1 MSGQRYSVTIDV
13 GANISSARQA
23 LSELQRL
30 FGKNFSQSGN
40 KQMFNLFGGLE
51 KALDELETKSSK
63 AITSLAQQK
72 ELDNARKKVM
82 DFFDAIQTESK
93 KISSLGD
100 TDFAKRLEGLGTQL
114 SSAAKAWS
122 TYQSSVKAAMKEQD
136 SLTSKKDNLT
146 TTLENQKKALADLQK
161 ELDKY
166 VGRNNEISKAR
177 GAETKAKNESAVA
190 QKDLTAAKSAETRA
204 RKQYENY
211 ITTEKLIKDAQGK
224 IDEKAS
230 KKNLGF
236 IDSSAITI
244 AKQYYNEIV
253 KIQKAL
259 ANTKTNPADIP
270 GLKKSLADK
279 TTQYEDFLKA
289 NNLQK
294 NALGGV
300 DEAAASLFNKS
311 ISQKIEE
318 AQNLYK
324 QLEIKANEVKAKQKE
339 FDSKEK
345 IATGKTAEVTALEGK
360 KSEIESK
367 IADLQNAVSKTES
380 DLKQAQAAF
389 DDFFKAGKDT
399 AAFDKLKE
407 DLRNLF
413 GDDFVKDM
421 QNTEQGLE
429 NIKQKIE
436 SIGGDKIAQA
446 KQDLESFNNSL
457 SNGQLANDLDKINNK
472 FAQTGEQVLR
482 AEQQI
487 KEIEHIKSRI
497 QYFFGLANAINLVKR
512 AIRSSFNTV
521 KELDKA
527 MTETAVVTD
536 YTIKDMWKQLPEY
549 TKRAN
554 QLGVTTKEAY
564 ESATLY
570 YQQGLNTEQAAALST
585 ETLKMAR
592 IAGLDAADATDRMT
606 NALRGFNMELNATQA
621 QRVDDVYSQLA
632 AMSASNVDEIST
644 AMTKVASLANNA
656 NMEFETTAAFLAQII
671 ETTRE
676 SAETAG
682 TALKTV
688 VARFS
693 EVKKLVDTDQLKGQD
708 EEGQVIDVN
717 KVSQALRTAGIDLN
731 KYFLG
736 EVGLDD
742 IFMELASKW
751 DSLTNIQQRY
761 IATQAAGSR
770 QQSRFIALMADYKRT
785 QELVGAAYDSNGASE
800 KQFEKTQDSMQS
812 KLARLKNAW
821 DEFAMGLA
829 NNAVLKGVVDAL
841 TTLLQIINKVTS
853 AFGNGVGSV
862 LKWTAAISALSGV
875 RKLFVGGG
883 FVDKALGTVLNGTIF
898 GKGLF
903 EKGILSGFLFGGKH
917 VEGSK
922 AQEILQEQAA
932 NGGGGTT
939 VRTGGL
945 FGSLF
950 NGSLKKRI
958 NNFKDKYAN
967 VKETPESWNIL
978 GQDEGGMD
986 ILERTPGKTEKLKT
1000 SLFGALGNKFKTTKI
1015 GGTISKIPTHF
1026 GGTALSG
1033 AATLGV
1039 TLGAVAAAAAAAY
1052 GAYKLWEHFSP
1063 EGQLKQA
1070 TEFSKA
1076 MDQAAESAKKA
1087 KESTKEVYD
1096 TYTEKDKAVNEATT
1110 LAGRNKAIEDRNTY
1124 VNELLQQNDSYA
1136 KYLKTTFKDGQLQ
1149 LTLDENALKNVA
1161 DEAEKAATQAAFG
1174 ADLAKAMQANK
1185 QANVYRA
1192 DIRRA
1197 GANTETGTITTIVQG
1212 DEDETRQMTE
1222 KELAKYTNLEVKAT
1236 ERDAVAKG
1244 FAKSAFSKMV
1254 DGETLGN
1261 ELGELVTGALTETF
1275 DANKYYDTVNSSEG
1289 GRGWSWLR
1297 RRSVWQQK
1305 YQETYGVEADSSMK
1319 TADIARAVAQKTAQD
1334 QQQKRVDTLS
1344 ELVKSNKEAYEP
1356 LLKAING
1363 TFEGKIK
1370 LDTDASALIND
1381 LTKGINLEAFA
1392 DAIGKTPEEL
1402 KTILESNIKTQKE
1415 IYTNNIKNLAL
1426 KGQKAGASRGF
1437 FSQLLSMNPD
1447 QVADILG
1454 FADAAE
1460 KSLGDG
1466 FTSFLDNLDVSQL
1479 DSYKEF
1485 FSGFDL
1491 DQPLQA
1497 VKRLNSA
1504 IKDDTNPT
1512 IQALATQ
1519 VKEANKPLFDTG
1531 YLTQFFMTSE
1541 AYEDI
1546 SDSLEKFIEDNEE
1559 ISADNI
1565 NELAESCSDLKTL
1578 LDETDANA
1586 QGLARVFTAVASGKA
1601 SIDGITSAVLET
1613 LGATQSAN
1621 TAIDK
1626 LFKTIDEFDAGRDFG
1641 KAVDFAMSKIEEL
1654 EKSLEDLDFGN
1665 ETFKKNYEYFF
1676 TDKDYKDFIAKNTA
1690 GRKTMLEG
1698 QINQIKGL
1706 LDNDALGAMRELA
1719 SKSGSGVTGDINGF
1733 DFTWDVQNWTWDDAV
1748 GKIQEYL
1755 DVNEQV
1761 ASTILTAAAK
1771 HIPGLTEQLDLNG
1784 FEKDINT
1791 FNEKISQQAVVTE
1804 QELQVL
1810 AQAYGKSV
1818 EEIWDA
1824 LESSAKKNGIELPA
1838 HVKWQDDKG
1847 NNLTGDQLITAFN
1860 EQISN
1865 KKIASIKLSSLIDV
1879 KEGDTTYDPDKM
1891 LQTLMNDYK
1900 MSAAQAKTIAN
1911 DLIKDTGSYFEKII
1925 QIPEQV
1931 EKNGQ
1936 KVWDLVDKKVTGK
1949 TVEDVE
1955 AQVKLEEDQ
1964 AQWAAYGEAMK
1975 TAITEALGNI
1985 EPGGNA
1991 DKVISDITN
2000 QLSEHT
2006 FTVNV
2011 EGNYIG
2017 TNGAPGGNSIDNTSR
2032 GNAVEDHADGGIV
2045 PSHAKGTKRIKPGV
2059 ALTGEEGPEL
2069 VWNKQGGY
2077 AYLVGKNGPEFAD
2090 LVPGDQVFPADETKK
2105 IINRGVTP
2113 SLAKGGKVVPAY
2125 DGGKPGS
2132 WKDPNGGN
2140 GNGSDSGDKDD
2151 EFKMDLDKYYNMV
2164 EDINELLRLRNLLE
2178 KDYNQL
2184 LKTEGKTGKEI
2195 YDNLNRQ
2202 LKLLEERS
2210 KIVADLAEKRKQQ
2223 IIDEVAANQEYQK
2236 YAWWNNEDL
2245 TIEIDWDLVTSITD
2259 KDEGGKVKDYLS
2271 KLEDFQSKYDDMI
2284 EQLEEIED
2292 TIQDIRERGKDQYN
2306 TLEERVRDALIKQ
2319 IQDKIDE
2326 LQDVDKA
2333 INDTNQKL
2341 FDSMQETLSMQR
2353 QQRDNAK
2360 TEEGLTDKEKRLA
2373 YLQQDSSNANALE
2386 IAKLQEEL
2394 ADERQNYTDTL
2405 IDQKISELQQQNDQA
2420 QEQRQEQIDLMQ
2432 RSLDWQ
2438 EKSGAFWETVYQ
2450 YISEG
2455 TDAIG
2460 ALVKQSELERL
2471 LMSAE
2476 PWDKLSEEQKLN
2488 WVNDLMD
2495 QVAQGIAYLEMQ
2507 RQLEDIGTKE
2517 GTSISFTNANGQTLT
2532 GKVDKNGNVV
2542 VTNSDGSTITYKD
2555 VFQDYHGA
2563 YRTFETEGEAKAAPK
2578 PVTST
2583 AKPTTSASSGNGNS
2597 GSRSTGSENIENNKK
2612 FKEFKYVNYGN
2623 ADSHKVYRVYT
2634 DNSEDLVGTEGH
2646 SFEFRG
2652 VSADNRIFV
2661 CSKCSYKKTVKNDS
2675 AYIGSTGKT
2684 SGNST
2689 EQILSFPF
2697 SGGGGGGRVMLRYAS
2712 GGLNTQSGPAWLDG
2726 TRSNPELVL
2735 NARDTQNF
2743 IELKDVL
2750 ADMRKNGGLSLTGGD
2765 NYYNISVN
2773 VDQMSS
2779 DYDVDRAIDRIKAR
2793 IAQDGAYRNVNTLSR
2808 LR

>member
-93 KISSLGD
+93 KISSLGG

-671 ETTRE
+671 ESTRE

-693 EVKKLVDTDQLKGQD
+693 EVKKLYDKEELKGQD
-708 EEGQVIDVN
+708 EEGQIIDVN
-717 KVSQALRTAGIDLN
+717 KISAALRTAGIDLN

-742 IFMELASKW
+742 IFIELASKW

-785 QELVGAAYDSNGASE
+785 QELVGAAYNSTGASE

-829 NNAVLKGVVDAL
+829 NNTILKGAVDVL
-841 TTLLQIINKVTS
+841 TTLLQVINKVTS

-875 RKLFVGGG
+875 RKLFMGGG

-917 VEGSK
+917 VAGSK

-932 NGGGGTT
+932 NGGSGTT
-939 VRTGGL
+939 IRTGGL
-945 FGSLF
+945 FNNLF
-950 NGSLKKRI
+950 NGNLKKKI
-958 NNFKDKYAN
+958 ADFKKENAN
-967 VKETPESWNIL
+967 LMPQIIEQGIDDTTGRPITDTAFIPSPEN
-978 GQDEGGMD
+978 
-986 ILERTPGKTEKLKT
+986 T
-1000 SLFGALGNKFKTTKI
+1000 SLFAAFGNKFQKSKI
-1015 GGTISKIPTHF
+1015 GGAISKIPTHF

-1052 GAYKLWEHFSP
+1052 GAYKLWERFSP

-1076 MDQAAESAKKA
+1076 MDQAAESANQAKK
-1087 KESTKEVYD
+1087 STKEVYD
-1096 TYTEKDKAVNEATT
+1096 TYTEKDKAVEEATSIT
-1110 LAGRNKAIEDRNTY
+1110 GRNKAIEDRNTY
-1124 VNELLQQNDSYA
+1124 INDLLKQNESYA
-1136 KYLKTTFKDGQLQ
+1136 KYLKTEFKDGQLQ
-1149 LTLDENALKNVA
+1149 LTLDNDALKNVA
-1161 DEAEKAATQAAFG
+1161 NEAEKAATKTAIG
-1174 ADLAKAMQANK
+1174 ANLAKAMQAGK
-1185 QANVYRA
+1185 QANVYRVE
-1192 DIRRA
+1192 RQRA
-1197 GANTETGTITTIVQG
+1197 GVQLEERTIRDY
-1212 DEDETRQMTE
+1212 DEEGKAYQRQMTDR
-1222 KELAKYTNLEVKAT
+1222 ELAKYTDLEVKAS
-1236 ERDAVAKG
+1236 ERDKVAKG
-1244 FAKSAFSKMV
+1244 FAKSAYSQMI
-1254 DGETLGN
+1254 DGEALGD
-1261 ELGELVTGALTETF
+1261 EFGELVAGVLAEGF
-1275 DANKYYDTVNSSEG
+1275 DENKYYESIKDQQG
-1289 GRGWSWLR
+1289 GTWWNWT
-1297 RRSVWQQK
+1297 RSRSHWQEEYLK
-1305 YQETYGVEADSSMK
+1305 AYGTEADSSMK
-1319 TADIARAVAQKTAQD
+1319 TADIARAVAQRGAQD
-1334 QQQKRVDTLS
+1334 QQQVQADNLS
-1344 ELVKSNKEAYEP
+1344 KLVEANKTAYEP

-1363 TFEGKIK
+1363 VFEGKIT
-1370 LDTDASALIND
+1370 LETDTTAFVEDLKKGVNFEAVASAMGKTIPELERI
-1381 LTKGINLEAFA
+1381 LEA
-1392 DAIGKTPEEL
+1392 
-1402 KTILESNIKTQKE
+1402 NIKAQKE
-1415 IYTNNIKNLAL
+1415 IQVNNLSNLAI
-1426 KGQKAGASRGF
+1426 KGKRAGASQEF
-1437 FSQLLSMNPD
+1437 FGKIAGMQPD
-1447 QVADILG
+1447 QVAKLFD
-1454 FADAAE
+1454 FADIAE

-1466 FTSFLDNLDVSQL
+1466 FADFLNNLDTTQL
-1479 DSYKEF
+1479 DAYKDF

-1541 AYEDI
+1541 AYEGI
-1546 SDSLEKFIEDNEE
+1546 SESLEKFIEDNKE

-1578 LDETDANA
+1578 LNETDVNA
-1586 QGLARVFTAVASGKA
+1586 QGLARAFTAIGKGEG
-1601 SIDGITSAVLET
+1601 SIEGITSAVLEA
-1613 LGATQSAN
+1613 LGAVKTAT
-1621 TAIDK
+1621 TAIDSLSK
-1626 LFKTIDEFDAGRDFG
+1626 SIDDFDAGRDFG
-1641 KAVDFAMSKIEEL
+1641 KAVDFANEKIDTL
-1654 EKSLEDLDFGN
+1654 RNSLESLDFGN

-1676 TDKDYKDFIAKNTA
+1676 KDYEKFVKLDTE
-1690 GRKTMLEG
+1690 GRKSLLTQNLDRME
-1698 QINQIKGL
+1698 QL
-1706 LDNDALGAMRELA
+1706 LDNDAVGAMRELVN
-1719 SKSGSGVTGDINGF
+1719 KGIGVSQLDTEGFQFDWKVEGD
-1733 DFTWDVQNWTWDDAV
+1733 WDTTVEQVA
-1748 GKIQEYL
+1748 KAL
-1755 DVNEQV
+1755 DVNTQIAETVV
-1761 ASTILTAAAK
+1761 AAAAK
-1771 HIPGLTEQLDLNG
+1771 HIPNLLESMDAKGYEQTLNSFAEAARENTIITTQELEILAAATGKRIEQLREDFDKADL
-1784 FEKDINT
+1784 K
-1791 FNEKISQQAVVTE
+1791 
-1804 QELQVL
+1804 LP
-1810 AQAYGKSV
+1810 
-1818 EEIWDA
+1818 
-1824 LESSAKKNGIELPA
+1824 IE
-1838 HVKWQDDKG
+1838 VNWQDKDG
-1847 NNLTGDQLITAFN
+1847 NNLTGDDLLKQAQKVYDTVKFQSEAIR
-1860 EQISN
+1860 
-1865 KKIASIKLSSLIDV
+1865 ASAHDVFDNTFDPTKLTNAIQNSLKV
-1879 KEGDTTYDPDKM
+1879 SP
-1891 LQTLMNDYK
+1891 
-1900 MSAAQAKTIAN
+1900 AQAKEIADDYVKTIG
-1911 DLIKDTGSYFEKII
+1911 GSF
-1925 QIPEQV
+1925 EQV
-1931 EKNGQ
+1931 VQVPVKITNEDGSETWELKPEIAQGATID
-1936 KVWDLVDKKVTGK
+1936 DL
-1949 TVEDVE
+1949 E
-1955 AQVKLEEDQ
+1955 AQVKLKEDQ
-1964 AQWAAYGEAMK
+1964 AQWTAYADAMK
-1975 TAITEALGNI
+1975 TAITQALEIAPNGDAS
-1985 EPGGNA
+1985 NA
-1991 DKVISDITN
+1991 ITDITT
-2000 QLSEHT
+2000 QLSAQT
-2006 FTVNV
+2006 FTVKV
-2011 EGNYIG
+2011 KGEYVGTEGVP
-2017 TNGAPGGNSIDNTSR
+2017 TGNSLGVTNSE
-2032 GNAVEDHADGGIV
+2032 AKVGIV
-2045 PSHAKGTKRIKPGV
+2045 SSYASGSRHIKPGV

-2069 VWNKQGGY
+2069 VWNKKEGY
-2077 AYLVGKNGPEFAD
+2077 AYLVGKHGPEFAD
-2090 LVPGDQVFPADETKK
+2090 LVPGDQVFPAGETKE

-2113 SLAKGGKVVPAY
+2113 SLAKGGKVVPSY
-2125 DGGKPGS
+2125 DEGAWDKSGGRKKG
-2132 WKDPNGGN
+2132 KDSGDG
-2140 GNGSDSGDKDD
+2140 SGDKDD

-2373 YLQQDSSNANALE
+2373 YLRQDSSNANQLE

-2405 IDQKISELQQQNDQA
+2405 IDQKISELQQQNNQA
-2420 QEQRQEQIDLMQ
+2420 QEQRQEQIELMQ

-2495 QVAQGIAYLEMQ
+2495 QVAQGIAYLELS

-2517 GTSISFTNANGQTLT
+2517 GASISFTNANGQTLT
-2532 GKVDKNGNVV
+2532 GKADKNGNVV

-2563 YRTFETEGEAKAAPK
+2563 YRTFETSGEAKAAPK

-2583 AKPTTSASSGNGNS
+2583 AKPTTSVSSGNGNS
-2597 GSRSTGSENIENNKK
+2597 GSRSTGSENTENNKK

-2634 DNSEDLVGTEGH
+2634 DNSEELVGTEGH

-2689 EQILSFPF
+2689 EQTLNFPF

-2712 GGLNTQSGPAWLDG
+2712 GGLNTQAGPAWLDG
-2726 TRSNPELVL
+2726 TASNPELVL

>member
-1 MSGQRYSVTIDV
+1 MGNSTSYTVNIKALFDAGDAQAKIKNIQTTLNNLKLPDNLRSNFNSTFNELNKALEDFQTKSRQGIKSKGDSTAINKSFDRVVAEMEKYDQVVQKIRSQFSDQIDLSNWIKIDDSVKQKLEGIKKEIADFQQQLNNLNASKVEEVKKVIDQIKSK
-13 GANISSARQA
+13 GARGKAEESFQLFNQNDLQGAIKLLDQAITKQKTLLSFKTDANGNAVYNFNEQVRQTATTNIQA
-23 LSELQRL
+23 L
-30 FGKNFSQSGN
+30 
-40 KQMFNLFGGLE
+40 E
-51 KALDELETKSSK
+51 KMRE
-63 AITSLAQQK
+63 
-72 ELDNARKKVM
+72 V
-82 DFFDAIQTESK
+82 
-93 KISSLGD
+93 
-100 TDFAKRLEGLGTQL
+100 
-114 SSAAKAWS
+114 
-122 TYQSSVKAAMKEQD
+122 
-136 SLTSKKDNLT
+136 
-146 TTLENQKKALADLQK
+146 
-161 ELDKY
+161 
-166 VGRNNEISKAR
+166 
-177 GAETKAKNESAVA
+177 
-190 QKDLTAAKSAETRA
+190 
-204 RKQYENY
+204 
-211 ITTEKLIKDAQGK
+211 
-224 IDEKAS
+224 
-230 KKNLGF
+230 
-236 IDSSAITI
+236 
-244 AKQYYNEIV
+244 YNEV
-253 KIQKAL
+253 
-259 ANTKTNPADIP
+259 
-270 GLKKSLADK
+270 
-279 TTQYEDFLKA
+279 
-289 NNLQK
+289 
-294 NALGGV
+294 
-300 DEAAASLFNKS
+300 
-311 ISQKIEE
+311 SQKQQEI
-318 AQNLYK
+318 QNN
-324 QLEIKANEVKAKQKE
+324 I
-339 FDSKEK
+339 
-345 IATGKTAEVTALEGK
+345 G
-360 KSEIESK
+360 
-367 IADLQNAVSKTES
+367 
-380 DLKQAQAAF
+380 LKQAEGLQVATQAAQELDGQMKQVA
-389 DDFFKAGKDT
+389 DDS
-399 AAFDKLKE
+399 
-407 DLRNLF
+407 
-413 GDDFVKDM
+413 
-421 QNTEQGLE
+421 TEIKG
-429 NIKQKIE
+429 NIKGIE
-436 SIGGDKIAQA
+436 QPFKDATTNA
-446 KQDLESFNNSL
+446 
-457 SNGQLANDLDKINNK
+457 GQFASELD
-472 FAQTGEQVLR
+472 
-482 AEQQI
+482 QI
-487 KEIEHIKSRI
+487 KNRI

-671 ETTRE
+671 ESTRE

-693 EVKKLVDTDQLKGQD
+693 EVKKLYDKEELKGQD
-708 EEGQVIDVN
+708 EEGQIIDVN
-717 KVSQALRTAGIDLN
+717 KVSAALRTAGIDLN

-742 IFMELASKW
+742 IFIELASKW

-785 QELVGAAYDSNGASE
+785 QELVGAAYNSTGASE

-829 NNAVLKGVVDAL
+829 NNAILKGAVDVL
-841 TTLLQIINKVTS
+841 TTLLQVINKVTS
-853 AFGNGVGSV
+853 AFGDGAGSI
-862 LKWTAAISALSGV
+862 LKWVAAISALSGV
-875 RKLFVGGG
+875 RKAFTGGG
-883 FVDKALGTVLNGTIF
+883 FIDKAVGTFLNGTQL
-898 GKGLF
+898 GKTLF
-903 EKGILSGFLFGGKH
+903 KKGTLSGFLFGGKTAN
-917 VEGSK
+917 GSQAEK
-922 AQEILQEQAA
+922 EVLEQAA
-932 NGGGGTT
+932 NGGTKTT
-939 VRTGGL
+939 IRTGGL
-945 FGSLF
+945 FNNLF
-950 NGSLKKRI
+950 NGNLKKKI
-958 NNFKDKYAN
+958 ADFKKENAAPLPEGTVAWDLPG
-967 VKETPESWNIL
+967 VKEAWARGEDWQSLAQQQMNGVP
-978 GQDEGGMD
+978 
-986 ILERTPGKTEKLKT
+986 KT
-1000 SLFGALGNKFKTTKI
+1000 LFGALGNKFKTTKI
-1015 GGTISKIPTHF
+1015 GGAISKIPTHF

-1070 TEFSKA
+1070 TQFSQA
-1076 MDQAAESAKKA
+1076 MDQAAESAQKA
-1087 KESTKEVYD
+1087 KESTKQVYD
-1096 TYTEKDKAVNEATT
+1096 TYTEKDKAVEEASSISE
-1110 LAGRNKAIEDRNTY
+1110 RNKAIEDRNTY

-1197 GANTETGTITTIVQG
+1197 GANTETGTITTIGQG
-1212 DEDETRQMTE
+1212 DEGETRQMTNR
-1222 KELAKYTNLEVKAT
+1222 ELAKYTNLEVKAT

-1275 DANKYYDTVNSSEG
+1275 DANKYYDTINSSEG

-1305 YQETYGVEADSSMK
+1305 YQEAYGVEADSSMK
-1319 TADIARAVAQKTAQD
+1319 TADIARAVAQKIAQD
-1334 QQQKRVDTLS
+1334 QQQDRADTLS
-1344 ELVKSNKEAYEP
+1344 ELVKSNKEAYGP

-1363 TFEGKIK
+1363 TFDGKVK
-1370 LDTDASALIND
+1370 LDTNANDLIND
-1381 LTKGINLEAFA
+1381 LTKGINLKVFA

-1402 KTILESNIKTQKE
+1402 KTILESNIKAQKE
-1415 IYTNNIKNLAL
+1415 IQVNNIKNLAL
-1426 KGQKAGASRGF
+1426 KGQKVGASRGF
-1437 FSQLLSMNPD
+1437 FSQLMSMNPD

-1466 FTSFLDNLDVSQL
+1466 FTSFLDNLDISQL
-1479 DSYKEF
+1479 DAYKEF
-1485 FSGFDL
+1485 FSSFDL

-1497 VKRLNSA
+1497 VKKLNDA
-1504 IKDDTNPT
+1504 INDDTNPT
-1512 IQALATQ
+1512 IQALAEQ
-1519 VKEANKPLFDTG
+1519 VKKANKPIFDAG
-1531 YLTQFFMTSE
+1531 YLTQIFITSD
-1541 AYEDI
+1541 AYESI
-1546 SDSLEKFIEDNEE
+1546 SENLEKFIKDNDE
-1559 ISADNI
+1559 ITADNI

-1578 LDETDANA
+1578 LNETDVNA
-1586 QGLARVFTAVASGKA
+1586 QGLARAFTAIGKGEG
-1601 SIDGITSAVLET
+1601 SIEGITNAVLEA
-1613 LGATQSAN
+1613 LGTVKTTI
-1621 TAIDK
+1621 TAIDSLSK
-1626 LFKTIDEFDAGRDFG
+1626 SIDDFDAGRDFG
-1641 KAVDFAMSKIEEL
+1641 KAVDFANEKIDTL
-1654 EKSLEDLDFGN
+1654 RNSLESLDFGN
-1665 ETFKKNYEYFF
+1665 ETFKKNYQYFF
-1676 TDKDYKDFIAKNTA
+1676 NDYEKFVKLDTA
-1690 GRKTMLEG
+1690 GRKSLLTQNLDRME
-1698 QINQIKGL
+1698 QL
-1706 LDNDALGAMRELA
+1706 LDNDAIGAMRELVD
-1719 SKSGSGVTGDINGF
+1719 KGIGVSQLDTEGFQFDWNVEGD
-1733 DFTWDVQNWTWDDAV
+1733 WDTTVEQVA
-1748 GKIQEYL
+1748 KAL
-1755 DVNEQV
+1755 DVNTQIAETIV
-1761 ASTILTAAAK
+1761 AAAAK
-1771 HIPGLTEQLDLNG
+1771 HIPNLLESMDAKGYEQTLNS
-1784 FEKDINT
+1784 FAEAARENT
-1791 FNEKISQQAVVTE
+1791 VITT
-1804 QELQVL
+1804 QELEVL
-1810 AQAYGKSV
+1810 AAATGKKLDQLREDFDKADLKLPV
-1818 EEIWDA
+1818 EV
-1824 LESSAKKNGIELPA
+1824 N
-1838 HVKWQDDKG
+1838 WQDKDG
-1847 NNLTGDQLITAFN
+1847 NNLTGDDLLKQAQKVYDTIKFQSEA
-1860 EQISN
+1860 IR
-1865 KKIASIKLSSLIDV
+1865 ASAHDVFDNTFDSTKLTNAIQNSLKV
-1879 KEGDTTYDPDKM
+1879 SP
-1891 LQTLMNDYK
+1891 
-1900 MSAAQAKTIAN
+1900 AQAKEIADDYVKTIG
-1911 DLIKDTGSYFEKII
+1911 GSF
-1925 QIPEQV
+1925 EQV
-1931 EKNGQ
+1931 VQVPVKITNEDGSETWELKPEIAQGATID
-1936 KVWDLVDKKVTGK
+1936 DL
-1949 TVEDVE
+1949 E
-1955 AQVKLEEDQ
+1955 AQVKLKEDQ
-1964 AQWAAYGEAMK
+1964 AQWAAYADAMK
-1975 TAITEALGNI
+1975 TAITQALEIAPNGDAS
-1985 EPGGNA
+1985 NA
-1991 DKVISDITN
+1991 IADITT
-2000 QLSEHT
+2000 QLSAQT
-2006 FTVNV
+2006 FTVKV
-2011 EGNYIG
+2011 KGEYVG
-2017 TNGAPGGNSIDNTSR
+2017 TEGAPTGNSLGVTNSE
-2032 GNAVEDHADGGIV
+2032 AKGGIV
-2045 PSHAKGTKRIKPGV
+2045 SSYASGSRRIKPGV

-2069 VWNKQGGY
+2069 VWNKKEGY
-2077 AYLVGKNGPEFAD
+2077 AYLVGKHGPEFAD
-2090 LVPGDQVFPADETKK
+2090 LVPGDQVFPADETKE

-2113 SLAKGGKVVPAY
+2113 SLAKGGKVVPSY
-2125 DGGKPGS
+2125 DEGAWDKSGGRKKG
-2132 WKDPNGGN
+2132 KDSGDG
-2140 GNGSDSGDKDD
+2140 SGDKDD

-2223 IIDEVAANQEYQK
+2223 IIDEIAANQEYQK

-2326 LQDVDKA
+2326 LQEVDKA
-2333 INDTNQKL
+2333 VNDTNQKL

-2373 YLQQDSSNANALE
+2373 YLQQDSSNANARE

-2420 QEQRQEQIDLMQ
+2420 QEQRQEQIELMQ

-2460 ALVKQSELERL
+2460 ALIKQSELERL
-2471 LMSAE
+2471 LRSAE
-2476 PWDKLSEEQKLN
+2476 TWDSLSEEQKQSWAQELI
-2488 WVNDLMD
+2488 D
-2495 QVAQGIAYLEMQ
+2495 QVAQGIAYLELS

-2563 YRTFETEGEAKAAPK
+2563 YRTFETSGEAKAAPK
-2578 PVTST
+2578 PATST
-2583 AKPTTSASSGNGNS
+2583 AKPTTSVGSGNGNS
-2597 GSRSTGSENIENNKK
+2597 GSRSTGSENTGNNKK

-2697 SGGGGGGRVMLRYAS
+2697 SGSGGGGRVMLRYAS
-2712 GGLNTQSGPAWLDG
+2712 GGLNTQAGPAWLDG
-2726 TRSNPELVL
+2726 THSNPELVL

-2750 ADMRKNGGLSLTGGD
+2750 ADMRKNGGFSLTGGD

>member
-93 KISSLGD
+93 KISSLGG

-122 TYQSSVKAAMKEQD
+122 TYQTSVKSAMKEQD
-136 SLTSKKDNLT
+136 SLTSRKDNLT
-146 TTLENQKKALADLQK
+146 TTLENQKKALEDLQK

-204 RKQYENY
+204 RNQYENY
-211 ITTEKLIKDAQGK
+211 ITTQKLIKDAQGK

-259 ANTKTNPADIP
+259 SSTKTNPADIP

-345 IATGKTAEVTALEGK
+345 IATGKTADVTALEGK
-360 KSEIESK
+360 KNEIESK
-367 IADLQNAVSKTES
+367 IADLQNAISKTEA
-380 DLKQAQAAF
+380 DLKQAQTAF

-407 DLRNLF
+407 NLRNLF

-841 TTLLQIINKVTS
+841 TTLLQIINKLTS

-939 VRTGGL
+939 IRTGGGL
-945 FGSLF
+945 F
-950 NGSLKKRI
+950 K
-958 NNFKDKYAN
+958 
-967 VKETPESWNIL
+967 
-978 GQDEGGMD
+978 
-986 ILERTPGKTEKLKT
+986 
-1000 SLFGALGNKFKTTKI
+1000 SLFGARKERREKWAKAFDVYGLAQDDLSDQLDASQLEKNLPLIGRIGTKVSNSKLLGGVSQKLAGTKFA
-1015 GGTISKIPTHF
+1015 GGLSKLLGF
-1026 GGTALSG
+1026 GGSSAG
-1033 AATLGV
+1033 AAAAAGLATA
-1039 TLGAVAAAAAAAY
+1039 LGAVAAAAATAYAAY
-1052 GAYKLWEHFSP
+1052 RLWERYSP

-1076 MDQAAESAKKA
+1076 MDQAAESANKA
-1087 KESTKEVYD
+1087 KKSTKEVYD
-1096 TYTEKDKAVNEATT
+1096 TYTEKDKAVSEATT
-1110 LAGRNKAIEDRNTY
+1110 VAGRNKAIEDRNTY

-1161 DEAEKAATQAAFG
+1161 DEAEKAATQTAFG
-1174 ADLAKAMQANK
+1174 ADLAKAMQAGK

-1192 DIRRA
+1192 DIARA
-1197 GANTETGTITTIVQG
+1197 GAEVETGIITDY
-1212 DEDETRQMTE
+1212 DENGNAYQRQMTD
-1222 KELAKYTNLEVKAT
+1222 KELAKYTNLEVKAS
-1236 ERDAVAKG
+1236 ERDKVMKG
-1244 FAKSAFSKMV
+1244 FAKSAYSKMV
-1254 DGETLGN
+1254 DGETLGD
-1261 ELGELVTGALTETF
+1261 ELGELVAGALAEGF
-1275 DANKYYDTVNSSEG
+1275 DENKYYESIKDQHG
-1289 GRGWSWLR
+1289 GTWWNWMRSR
-1297 RRSVWQQK
+1297 RHWQEEYQK
-1305 YQETYGVEADSSMK
+1305 AYGVEADSNMK
-1319 TADIARAVAQKTAQD
+1319 TADIARAVAQKGAQD
-1334 QQQKRVDTLS
+1334 QQQEQVDTLS

-1363 TFEGKIK
+1363 DFSGKIT
-1370 LDTDASALIND
+1370 LETDIDSFVAD
-1381 LTKGINLEAFA
+1381 LKDGLNLEAFA
-1392 DAIGKTPEEL
+1392 KAIGKTVPELEAIL
-1402 KTILESNIKTQKE
+1402 KSNIKSQKE
-1415 IYTNNIKNLAL
+1415 IQANQLSGLAV
-1426 KGQKAGASRGF
+1426 KGRRAGVSQGF
-1437 FSQLLSMNPD
+1437 FDKLSKMNPD
-1447 QVADILG
+1447 QVADLFG

-1466 FTSFLDNLDVSQL
+1466 FTNFLDNLDVSQL
-1479 DSYKEF
+1479 SAYKEF

-1491 DQPLQA
+1491 DEPLQA
-1497 VKRLNSA
+1497 VKKLNEA

-1512 IQALATQ
+1512 IQALAKDIKRVNQ
-1519 VKEANKPLFDTG
+1519 PLFDTG
-1531 YLTQFFMTSE
+1531 YLTQFFMTSD

-1546 SDSLEKFIEDNEE
+1546 SESLEKFIEDNEE
-1559 ISADNI
+1559 ITADNI
-1565 NELAESCSDLKTL
+1565 EELAESCSDLKTL

-1586 QGLARVFTAVASGKA
+1586 QGLARAFTAVASGEA
-1601 SIDGITSAVLET
+1601 SIEGITSAVLET

-1665 ETFKKNYEYFF
+1665 ETFKKNYEYLF
-1676 TDKDYKDFIAKNTA
+1676 TENQYKDFIAKDTA
-1690 GRKTMLEG
+1690 GRKTALEG
-1698 QINQIKGL
+1698 QIKQIKDL
-1706 LDNDALGAMRELA
+1706 LDNDALGAMQALA
-1719 SKSGSGVTGDINGF
+1719 KIGASGVSTENGF
-1733 DFTWDVQNWTWDDAV
+1733 DFDWDLQDWTWNDAV
-1748 GKIQEYL
+1748 TKIQDFL

-1784 FEKDINT
+1784 FEKDIKT
-1791 FNEKISQQAVVTE
+1791 FNEKISEQAVITE

-1818 EEIWDA
+1818 DEIWDA
-1824 LESSAKKNGIELPA
+1824 LDASAKKNKIELPA
-1838 HVKWQDDKG
+1838 RVKWQDDKG
-1847 NNLTGDQLITAFN
+1847 NTLTGDELITAFN
-1860 EQISN
+1860 KQISD
-1865 KKIASIKLSSLIDV
+1865 KKIAQIKLSSLIDV
-1879 KEGDTTYDPDKM
+1879 KEGDTIYNPDKM
-1891 LQTLMNDYK
+1891 LQTLMNEYK
-1900 MSAAQAKTIAN
+1900 MSQAQAKTIAN
-1911 DLIKDTGSYFEKII
+1911 NFAKETGSYFEKIV
-1925 QIPEQV
+1925 QVPEQV

-1936 KVWDLVDKKVTGK
+1936 KTWELVDKKVTGK
-1949 TVEDVE
+1949 TVEEIE
-1955 AQVKLEEDQ
+1955 AQVKLEEDK
-1964 AQWAAYGEAMK
+1964 AQWTAYGQ
-1975 TAITEALGNI
+1975 AIADAIGNITINTEVDQGNLASQRSAIVAALGGPI
-1985 EPGGNA
+1985 Q
-1991 DKVISDITN
+1991 VDIIAKP
-2000 QLSEHT
+2000 QAE
-2006 FTVNV
+2006 
-2011 EGNYIG
+2011 EGQ
-2017 TNGAPGGNSIDNTSR
+2017 AK
-2032 GNAVEDHADGGIV
+2032 GGIV
-2045 PSHAKGTKRIKPGV
+2045 SSHAAGTRRIKPGV

-2077 AYLVGKNGPEFAD
+2077 AYLVGKRGPEFAN
-2090 LVPGDQVFPADETKK
+2090 LVSGDQVFPADETKD
-2105 IINRGVTP
+2105 IIRRGVTP
-2113 SLAKGGKVVPAY
+2113 SLAKGGRVVPAY
-2125 DGGKPGS
+2125 AQHGS
-2132 WKDPNGGN
+2132 WNDPNGGK
-2140 GNGSDSGDKDD
+2140 GNGDKKKEDT
-2151 EFKMDLDKYYNMV
+2151 EGAKLDLDKYYNLV

-2178 KDYNQL
+2178 KDYEQL
-2184 LKTEGKTGKEI
+2184 LKNEGKTGKEI
-2195 YDNLNRQ
+2195 YDNLTRQ
-2202 LKLLEERS
+2202 LDLLEERR
-2210 KIVADLAEKRKQQ
+2210 KIVEDLAQKRKQQ
-2223 IIDEVAANQEYQK
+2223 ILDLVEENKEYGD
-2236 YAWWNNEDL
+2236 YAWWNDSDQ
-2245 TIEIDWDLVTSITD
+2245 TIEIDWDAVQKVED
-2259 KDEGGKVKDYLS
+2259 KDTASALKEYLS
-2271 KLEDFQSKYDDMI
+2271 KLEDFQGKYDDMI
-2284 EQLEEIED
+2284 EQLEEIESNV
-2292 TIQDIRERGKDQYN
+2292 QEIRRRGKEQYD
-2306 TLEERVRDALIKQ
+2306 TLEERTRDALIKQ

-2326 LQDVDKA
+2326 LTEVDKA

-2341 FDSMQETLSMQR
+2341 FDSMQDTLQKQR
-2353 QQRDNAK
+2353 QERDNAK
-2360 TEEGLTDKEKRLA
+2360 TEEELSDKEKRLA
-2373 YLQQDSSNANALE
+2373 YLQQDSSNANQLE

-2405 IDQKISELQQQNDQA
+2405 IDQKISELQEQNEKA
-2420 QEQRQEQIDLMQ
+2420 QEQRQEQIELMQ

-2455 TDAIG
+2455 TDAVG
-2460 ALVKQSELERL
+2460 MLVKQSELEIL
-2471 LMSAE
+2471 LKKAE
-2476 PWDKLSEEQKLN
+2476 TWESLSEEQKASWAQELI
-2488 WVNDLMD
+2488 D
-2495 QVAQGIAYLEMQ
+2495 QVAQGIAYLEIS

-2517 GTSISFTNANGQTLT
+2517 GTEISFTNAGGETLT

-2563 YRTFETEGEAKAAPK
+2563 YRTFESEGEAKAAPK

-2583 AKPTTSASSGNGNS
+2583 NNSNSSGGNND
-2597 GSRSTGSENIENNKK
+2597 GSPPDVKDEILKTYYYPASKVTCMKVDVWKIKGEVRSACGHVEVKTKHRADYITVSCKNCGLLLDTYYDNATLEEEQKK
-2612 FKEFKYVNYGN
+2612 RN
-2623 ADSHKVYRVYT
+2623 AA
-2634 DNSEDLVGTEGH
+2634 N
-2646 SFEFRG
+2646 
-2652 VSADNRIFV
+2652 
-2661 CSKCSYKKTVKNDS
+2661 
-2675 AYIGSTGKT
+2675 
-2684 SGNST
+2684 
-2689 EQILSFPF
+2689 
-2697 SGGGGGGRVMLRYAS
+2697 GGGSSSNRTMMKYAS
-2712 GGLNTQSGPAWLDG
+2712 GGLNTKTGLAWLDG
-2726 TRSNPELVL
+2726 TANAPELVL

-2743 IELKDVL
+2743 IELKDTL
-2750 ADMRKNGGLSLTGGD
+2750 SAIRTGGGFNLTGGD
-2765 NYYNISVN
+2765 NYYDIKVQ
-2773 VDQMSS
+2773 VDSLSS

>member
-1 MSGQRYSVTIDV
+1 MSGSTSYTVNIKALFDAGDALNKIKNIQTVLNNLKLPDNLRTNLDSSFKNLDKALQDFQNRSERGIKTKADATGITRSFDTVVKEFENIDKIVTKIKAEMGDSIDISNFI
-13 GANISSARQA
+13 NIDPNVKKKLEDINKQIT
-23 LSELQRL
+23 ELQNKINNVNTSKL
-30 FGKNFSQSGN
+30 KEIENVFGKL
-40 KQMFNLFGGLE
+40 K
-51 KALDELETKSSK
+51 
-63 AITSLAQQK
+63 
-72 ELDNARKKVM
+72 
-82 DFFDAIQTESK
+82 
-93 KISSLGD
+93 
-100 TDFAKRLEGLGTQL
+100 
-114 SSAAKAWS
+114 
-122 TYQSSVKAAMKEQD
+122 
-136 SLTSKKDNLT
+136 
-146 TTLENQKKALADLQK
+146 
-161 ELDKY
+161 
-166 VGRNNEISKAR
+166 
-177 GAETKAKNESAVA
+177 
-190 QKDLTAAKSAETRA
+190 
-204 RKQYENY
+204 
-211 ITTEKLIKDAQGK
+211 TEK
-224 IDEKAS
+224 
-230 KKNLGF
+230 
-236 IDSSAITI
+236 
-244 AKQYYNEIV
+244 
-253 KIQKAL
+253 
-259 ANTKTNPADIP
+259 
-270 GLKKSLADK
+270 
-279 TTQYEDFLKA
+279 
-289 NNLQK
+289 
-294 NALGGV
+294 
-300 DEAAASLFNKS
+300 
-311 ISQKIEE
+311 
-318 AQNLYK
+318 
-324 QLEIKANEVKAKQKE
+324 
-339 FDSKEK
+339 SKEK
-345 IATGKTAEVTALEGK
+345 IGEALDIFKNAKDIKDIEKAIQLIEQAKKSYTGLFKTEENKGVEGTAHQIIGVYDQIIGKLKDARTEVQGFQSEIGEQQAKGVEVAAEATQKLNTEWNEATTGIHNYNNELQKTAPEMR
-360 KSEIESK
+360 
-367 IADLQNAVSKTES
+367 DLVS
-380 DLKQAQAAF
+380 AQQ
-389 DDFFKAGKDT
+389 DFNSQVDQ
-399 AAFDKLKE
+399 
-407 DLRNLF
+407 
-413 GDDFVKDM
+413 VK
-421 QNTEQGLE
+421 
-429 NIKQKIE
+429 
-436 SIGGDKIAQA
+436 
-446 KQDLESFNNSL
+446 
-457 SNGQLANDLDKINNK
+457 
-472 FAQTGEQVLR
+472 
-482 AEQQI
+482 
-487 KEIEHIKSRI
+487 HRI
-497 QYFFGLANAINLVKR
+497 QYFFGLANSINLVKR
-512 AIRSSFNTV
+512 AIRSAFETV

-527 MTETAVVTD
+527 MTETAVVTN

-693 EVKKLVDTDQLKGQD
+693 EVKKLVDADQLKGQD

-841 TTLLQIINKVTS
+841 TTLLQIINKLTS

-917 VEGSK
+917 VAGSK
-922 AQEILQEQAA
+922 AQEILQEQTA

-939 VRTGGL
+939 IRTGGL
-945 FGSLF
+945 FR
-950 NGSLKKRI
+950 N
-958 NNFKDKYAN
+958 
-967 VKETPESWNIL
+967 
-978 GQDEGGMD
+978 
-986 ILERTPGKTEKLKT
+986 
-1000 SLFGALGNKFKTTKI
+1000 LFGARKERREKWAEAFDAYSIAKEDFSPGELDPSLMSELEGNLPLIGKI
-1015 GGTISKIPTHF
+1015 GTKVTNSKLLGGVSKKLAGTKFASGLSKLLGF
-1026 GGTALSG
+1026 GGSSAG
-1033 AATLGV
+1033 AAAAAGLATA
-1039 TLGAVAAAAAAAY
+1039 LGAVATAAAAAY

-1110 LAGRNKAIEDRNTY
+1110 ITGRNKAIEDRNTY

-1197 GANTETGTITTIVQG
+1197 GANIEAGTIRDY
-1212 DEDETRQMTE
+1212 DEKNAAYQRQMTE

-1236 ERDAVAKG
+1236 ERDAVTKG

-1254 DGETLGN
+1254 DGETLGG

-1275 DANKYYDTVNSSEG
+1275 DANKYYNAVNSSEG

-1305 YQETYGVEADSSMK
+1305 YQEAYGVEADSSMK

-1334 QQQKRVDTLS
+1334 QQQDRADTLS

-1363 TFEGKIK
+1363 DFSGKIT
-1370 LDTDASALIND
+1370 LETDIDSFVAD
-1381 LTKGINLEAFA
+1381 LTDGLNLEAFA
-1392 DAIGKTPEEL
+1392 NVIGKTVPELE
-1402 KTILESNIKTQKE
+1402 TILKSNIKSQKE
-1415 IYTNNIKNLAL
+1415 IQANQLSGLAV
-1426 KGQKAGASRGF
+1426 KGRRVGVSQGF
-1437 FSQLLSMNPD
+1437 FDKLSKMNPD
-1447 QVADILG
+1447 QVADLFG

-1479 DSYKEF
+1479 SAYKEF
-1485 FSGFDL
+1485 FSGFNL
-1491 DQPLQA
+1491 DEPLQA
-1497 VKRLNSA
+1497 VKKLNKA

-1512 IQALATQ
+1512 IQALA
-1519 VKEANKPLFDTG
+1519 KDIKKANQPLFDTG
-1531 YLTQFFMTSE
+1531 YLTQFFMTSD

-1546 SDSLEKFIEDNEE
+1546 SESLEKFIEDNEE
-1559 ISADNI
+1559 ITADNI
-1565 NELAESCSDLKTL
+1565 EELAKSCSDLKTL

-1586 QGLARVFTAVASGKA
+1586 QGLARAFTAVASGEA

-1654 EKSLEDLDFGN
+1654 EKSLENLDFGN

-1676 TDKDYKDFIAKNTA
+1676 TDKDYKNFIAKDTA
-1690 GRKTMLEG
+1690 GRKAMLEG
-1698 QINQIKGL
+1698 QINQIKDL
-1706 LDNDALGAMRELA
+1706 LDNDALGAMRKLA
-1719 SKSGSGVTGDINGF
+1719 SINGSGVTGDINGF

-1755 DVNEQV
+1755 NVNEQV

-1784 FEKDINT
+1784 FEKDIKT

-1900 MSAAQAKTIAN
+1900 MSIAQAKTIAN

-1925 QIPEQV
+1925 QVPEQV

-1949 TVEDVE
+1949 TIDEIE
-1955 AQVKLEEDQ
+1955 AKVKLEEDK
-1964 AQWAAYGEAMK
+1964 AQWTAYGQAIADTIGNITINTETDEANLASERAK
-1975 TAITEALGNI
+1975 IVAALGGAISVPVIAKPQPNGSGSSETNNSTDTEAA
-1985 EPGGNA
+1985 GGYVSYA
-1991 DKVISDITN
+1991 A
-2000 QLSEHT
+2000 
-2006 FTVNV
+2006 
-2011 EGNYIG
+2011 G
-2017 TNGAPGGNSIDNTSR
+2017 TR
-2032 GNAVEDHADGGIV
+2032 H
-2045 PSHAKGTKRIKPGV
+2045 IKPSV

-2125 DGGKPGS
+2125 DGGRPGS
-2132 WKDPNGGN
+2132 WKDSNGGK
-2140 GNGSDSGDKDD
+2140 GNGDGSGDKDD

-2373 YLQQDSSNANALE
+2373 YLQQDSSNANARE

-2438 EKSGAFWETVYQ
+2438 EKSGAFWDTVYQ

-2495 QVAQGIAYLEMQ
+2495 QVAQGIAYLELS

-2563 YRTFETEGEAKAAPK
+2563 YRTFETSGEVKAAPK
-2578 PVTST
+2578 PTVSTS
-2583 AKPTTSASSGNGNS
+2583 KPITGTSSPAAGAPGQGTPKTPQRTVDPSWTTNETYHWHKVFYDGKESTEKDSCGIHEWGYVPGAPSDIRRCSVCGRTKTVSTKPGGETSSGRVAFSS
-2597 GSRSTGSENIENNKK
+2597 GVTPST
-2612 FKEFKYVNYGN
+2612 
-2623 ADSHKVYRVYT
+2623 
-2634 DNSEDLVGTEGH
+2634 
-2646 SFEFRG
+2646 
-2652 VSADNRIFV
+2652 
-2661 CSKCSYKKTVKNDS
+2661 
-2675 AYIGSTGKT
+2675 
-2684 SGNST
+2684 
-2689 EQILSFPF
+2689 
-2697 SGGGGGGRVMLRYAS
+2697 RVMLRYAS
-2712 GGLNTQSGPAWLDG
+2712 GGLNTQAGPAWLDG
-2726 TRSNPELVL
+2726 TASNPELVL

-2750 ADMRKNGGLSLTGGD
+2750 ADMRKNGGFSLTGGD

>member
-1 MSGQRYSVTIDV
+1 MGNSTSYTVNIKALFDAGDAQAKIKNIQTTLNNLKLPDNLRSNFNSTFNELNKALEDFQTKSRQGIKSKGDSTAINKSFDRVVAEMEKYDQVVQKIRSQFSDQIDLSNWIKIDDSVKQKLEGIKKEIADFQQQLNNLNASKVEEVKKVIDQIKSK
-13 GANISSARQA
+13 GARGKAEESFQLFNQNDLQGAIKLLDQAITKQKTLLSFKTDANGNAVYNFNEQVRQTATTNIQA
-23 LSELQRL
+23 L
-30 FGKNFSQSGN
+30 
-40 KQMFNLFGGLE
+40 E
-51 KALDELETKSSK
+51 KMRE
-63 AITSLAQQK
+63 
-72 ELDNARKKVM
+72 V
-82 DFFDAIQTESK
+82 
-93 KISSLGD
+93 
-100 TDFAKRLEGLGTQL
+100 
-114 SSAAKAWS
+114 
-122 TYQSSVKAAMKEQD
+122 
-136 SLTSKKDNLT
+136 
-146 TTLENQKKALADLQK
+146 
-161 ELDKY
+161 
-166 VGRNNEISKAR
+166 
-177 GAETKAKNESAVA
+177 
-190 QKDLTAAKSAETRA
+190 
-204 RKQYENY
+204 
-211 ITTEKLIKDAQGK
+211 
-224 IDEKAS
+224 
-230 KKNLGF
+230 
-236 IDSSAITI
+236 
-244 AKQYYNEIV
+244 YNEV
-253 KIQKAL
+253 
-259 ANTKTNPADIP
+259 
-270 GLKKSLADK
+270 
-279 TTQYEDFLKA
+279 
-289 NNLQK
+289 
-294 NALGGV
+294 
-300 DEAAASLFNKS
+300 
-311 ISQKIEE
+311 SQKQQEI
-318 AQNLYK
+318 QNN
-324 QLEIKANEVKAKQKE
+324 I
-339 FDSKEK
+339 
-345 IATGKTAEVTALEGK
+345 G
-360 KSEIESK
+360 
-367 IADLQNAVSKTES
+367 
-380 DLKQAQAAF
+380 LKQAEGLQVATQAAQELDGQMKQVA
-389 DDFFKAGKDT
+389 DDS
-399 AAFDKLKE
+399 
-407 DLRNLF
+407 
-413 GDDFVKDM
+413 
-421 QNTEQGLE
+421 TEIKG
-429 NIKQKIE
+429 NIKGIE
-436 SIGGDKIAQA
+436 QPFKDATTNA
-446 KQDLESFNNSL
+446 
-457 SNGQLANDLDKINNK
+457 GQFASELD
-472 FAQTGEQVLR
+472 
-482 AEQQI
+482 QI
-487 KEIEHIKSRI
+487 KNRI

-671 ETTRE
+671 ESTRE

-693 EVKKLVDTDQLKGQD
+693 EVKKLYDKEELKGQD
-708 EEGQVIDVN
+708 EEGQIIDVN
-717 KVSQALRTAGIDLN
+717 KVSAALRTAGIDLN

-742 IFMELASKW
+742 IFIELASKW

-785 QELVGAAYDSNGASE
+785 QELVGAAYNSTGASE

-829 NNAVLKGVVDAL
+829 NNAILKGAVDVL
-841 TTLLQIINKVTS
+841 TTLLQVINKVTS
-853 AFGNGVGSV
+853 AFGDGAGSI
-862 LKWTAAISALSGV
+862 LKWVAAISALSGV
-875 RKLFVGGG
+875 RKAFTGGG
-883 FVDKALGTVLNGTIF
+883 FIDKAVGTFLNGTQL
-898 GKGLF
+898 GKTLF
-903 EKGILSGFLFGGKH
+903 KKGTLSGFLFGGKTAN
-917 VEGSK
+917 GSQAEK
-922 AQEILQEQAA
+922 EVLEQAV
-932 NGGGGTT
+932 NGGTRAT
-939 VRTGGL
+939 IRTGGL
-945 FGSLF
+945 FNNLF
-950 NGSLKKRI
+950 NGNLKKKI
-958 NNFKDKYAN
+958 ADFKKENAAPLPEGTVAWDLPG
-967 VKETPESWNIL
+967 VKEAWARGEDWQSLAQQQMNGVP
-978 GQDEGGMD
+978 
-986 ILERTPGKTEKLKT
+986 KT
-1000 SLFGALGNKFKTTKI
+1000 LFGALGNKFKTTKI
-1015 GGTISKIPTHF
+1015 GGAISKIPTHF

-1070 TEFSKA
+1070 TQFSQA
-1076 MDQAAESAKKA
+1076 MDQAAESAQKA
-1087 KESTKEVYD
+1087 KESTKQVYD
-1096 TYTEKDKAVNEATT
+1096 TYTEKDKAVEEASSISE
-1110 LAGRNKAIEDRNTY
+1110 RNKAIEDRNTY

-1197 GANTETGTITTIVQG
+1197 GANTETGTITTIGQG
-1212 DEDETRQMTE
+1212 DEGETRQMTNR
-1222 KELAKYTNLEVKAT
+1222 ELAKYTNLEVKAT

-1275 DANKYYDTVNSSEG
+1275 DANKYYDTINSSEG

-1305 YQETYGVEADSSMK
+1305 YQEAYGVEADSSMK
-1319 TADIARAVAQKTAQD
+1319 TADIARAVAQKIAQD
-1334 QQQKRVDTLS
+1334 QQQDRADTLS
-1344 ELVKSNKEAYEP
+1344 ELVKSNKEAYGP

-1363 TFEGKIK
+1363 TFDGKVK
-1370 LDTDASALIND
+1370 LDTNANDLIND
-1381 LTKGINLEAFA
+1381 LTKGINLKVFA

-1402 KTILESNIKTQKE
+1402 KTILESNIKAQKE
-1415 IYTNNIKNLAL
+1415 IQVNNIKNLAL
-1426 KGQKAGASRGF
+1426 KGQKVGASRGF
-1437 FSQLLSMNPD
+1437 FSQLMSMNPD

-1479 DSYKEF
+1479 DAYKEF
-1485 FSGFDL
+1485 FSSFDL

-1497 VKRLNSA
+1497 VKKLNDA
-1504 IKDDTNPT
+1504 INNDTNPT
-1512 IQALATQ
+1512 IQALAEQ
-1519 VKEANKPLFDTG
+1519 VKKANKPIFDAG
-1531 YLTQFFMTSE
+1531 YLTQIFITSD
-1541 AYEDI
+1541 AYESI
-1546 SDSLEKFIEDNEE
+1546 SENLEKFIKDNDE
-1559 ISADNI
+1559 ITADNI

-1578 LDETDANA
+1578 LNETDVNA
-1586 QGLARVFTAVASGKA
+1586 QGLARAFTAIGKGEG
-1601 SIDGITSAVLET
+1601 SIEGITNAVLEA
-1613 LGATQSAN
+1613 LGTVKTTT
-1621 TAIDK
+1621 TAIDSLSK
-1626 LFKTIDEFDAGRDFG
+1626 SIDDFDAGRDFG
-1641 KAVDFAMSKIEEL
+1641 KAVDFANEKIDTL
-1654 EKSLEDLDFGN
+1654 RNSLESLDFGN
-1665 ETFKKNYEYFF
+1665 ETFKKNYQYFF
-1676 TDKDYKDFIAKNTA
+1676 NDYEKFVKLDTA
-1690 GRKTMLEG
+1690 GRKSLLTQNLDRME
-1698 QINQIKGL
+1698 QL
-1706 LDNDALGAMRELA
+1706 LDNDAIGAMRELVD
-1719 SKSGSGVTGDINGF
+1719 KGIGVSQLDTEGFQFDWNVEGD
-1733 DFTWDVQNWTWDDAV
+1733 WDTTVEQVA
-1748 GKIQEYL
+1748 KAL
-1755 DVNEQV
+1755 DVNTQIAETIV
-1761 ASTILTAAAK
+1761 AAAAK
-1771 HIPGLTEQLDLNG
+1771 HIPNLLESMDAKGYEQTLNS
-1784 FEKDINT
+1784 FAEAARENT
-1791 FNEKISQQAVVTE
+1791 VITT
-1804 QELQVL
+1804 QELEVL
-1810 AQAYGKSV
+1810 AAATGKKLDQLREDFDKADLKLPV
-1818 EEIWDA
+1818 EV
-1824 LESSAKKNGIELPA
+1824 N
-1838 HVKWQDDKG
+1838 WQDKDG
-1847 NNLTGDQLITAFN
+1847 NNLTGGDLLKQAQKVYDTIKFQSEA
-1860 EQISN
+1860 IR
-1865 KKIASIKLSSLIDV
+1865 ASAHDVFDNTFDSTKLTNAIQNSLKV
-1879 KEGDTTYDPDKM
+1879 SP
-1891 LQTLMNDYK
+1891 
-1900 MSAAQAKTIAN
+1900 AQAKEIADDYVKTIG
-1911 DLIKDTGSYFEKII
+1911 GSF
-1925 QIPEQV
+1925 EQV
-1931 EKNGQ
+1931 VQVPVKITNEDGSETWELKPEIAQGATID
-1936 KVWDLVDKKVTGK
+1936 DL
-1949 TVEDVE
+1949 E
-1955 AQVKLEEDQ
+1955 AQVKLKEDQ
-1964 AQWAAYGEAMK
+1964 AQWAAYADAMK
-1975 TAITEALGNI
+1975 TAITQALEIAPNGDAS
-1985 EPGGNA
+1985 NA
-1991 DKVISDITN
+1991 IADITT
-2000 QLSEHT
+2000 QLSAQT
-2006 FTVNV
+2006 FTVKV
-2011 EGNYIG
+2011 KGEYVG
-2017 TNGAPGGNSIDNTSR
+2017 TEGAPTGNSLGVTNSE
-2032 GNAVEDHADGGIV
+2032 AKGGIV
-2045 PSHAKGTKRIKPGV
+2045 SSYASGSRRIKPGV

-2069 VWNKQGGY
+2069 VWNKKEGY
-2077 AYLVGKNGPEFAD
+2077 AYLVGKHGPEFAD
-2090 LVPGDQVFPADETKK
+2090 LVPGDQVFPADETKE

-2113 SLAKGGKVVPAY
+2113 SLAKGGKVVPSY
-2125 DGGKPGS
+2125 DEGAWDKSGGRKKG
-2132 WKDPNGGN
+2132 KDSGDG
-2140 GNGSDSGDKDD
+2140 SGDKDD

-2223 IIDEVAANQEYQK
+2223 IIDEIAANQEYQK

-2373 YLQQDSSNANALE
+2373 YLRQDSSNANQLE

-2455 TDAIG
+2455 TDAVG

-2563 YRTFETEGEAKAAPK
+2563 YRTFETSGEAKAAPK
-2578 PVTST
+2578 PATST
-2583 AKPTTSASSGNGNS
+2583 AKPTTSVGSGNGNS
-2597 GSRSTGSENIENNKK
+2597 GSRSTGSENTENNKK

-2634 DNSEDLVGTEGH
+2634 DNSEELVGTEGH

-2689 EQILSFPF
+2689 EQTLNFPF
-2697 SGGGGGGRVMLRYAS
+2697 SGSGGGGRVMLRYAS
-2712 GGLNTQSGPAWLDG
+2712 GGLNTQAGPAWLDG
-2726 TRSNPELVL
+2726 THSNPELVL

-2750 ADMRKNGGLSLTGGD
+2750 ADMRKNGGFSLTGGD

>member
-1 MSGQRYSVTIDV
+1 MGNSTSYTV
-13 GANISSARQA
+13 NI
-23 LSELQRL
+23 
-30 FGKNFSQSGN
+30 
-40 KQMFNLFGGLE
+40 
-51 KALDELETKSSK
+51 KALFDAGDVQAKIKNIQTTLNNLKLPDNLRSNFNSTFNELNKALEDFQTKSRQGIKSKGDSTAINKSFDRVVAEMEKYDQIVQKIRSQFSDQIDLSNWIKIDDSVKQKLEGIKKEIADFQQQLNSLNASKVEEVKK
-63 AITSLAQQK
+63 AIDQIKSK
-72 ELDNARKKVM
+72 GARGK
-82 DFFDAIQTESK
+82 AEES
-93 KISSLGD
+93 
-100 TDFAKRLEGLGTQL
+100 FQL
-114 SSAAKAWS
+114 F
-122 TYQSSVKAAMKEQD
+122 
-136 SLTSKKDNLT
+136 
-146 TTLENQKKALADLQK
+146 NQNDLQGAIK
-161 ELDKY
+161 LLDQ
-166 VGRNNEISKAR
+166 A
-177 GAETKAKNESAVA
+177 
-190 QKDLTAAKSAETRA
+190 
-204 RKQYENY
+204 
-211 ITTEKLIKDAQGK
+211 
-224 IDEKAS
+224 
-230 KKNLGF
+230 
-236 IDSSAITI
+236 I
-244 AKQYYNEIV
+244 AKQKTLLSFKTDSDGNTVYNFNEQVRQTATTNIQALEKMREVYNEV
-253 KIQKAL
+253 
-259 ANTKTNPADIP
+259 
-270 GLKKSLADK
+270 
-279 TTQYEDFLKA
+279 
-289 NNLQK
+289 
-294 NALGGV
+294 
-300 DEAAASLFNKS
+300 
-311 ISQKIEE
+311 SQK
-318 AQNLYK
+318 Q
-324 QLEIKANEVKAKQKE
+324 QEIQDN
-339 FDSKEK
+339 
-345 IATGKTAEVTALEGK
+345 IG
-360 KSEIESK
+360 
-367 IADLQNAVSKTES
+367 
-380 DLKQAQAAF
+380 LKQAEGLQVATQAAQELQGQMKQVA
-389 DDFFKAGKDT
+389 DASTEIKGNIEGVEQPLKDATTNAGQF
-399 AAFDKLKE
+399 ASE
-407 DLRNLF
+407 
-413 GDDFVKDM
+413 
-421 QNTEQGLE
+421 
-429 NIKQKIE
+429 
-436 SIGGDKIAQA
+436 
-446 KQDLESFNNSL
+446 
-457 SNGQLANDLDKINNK
+457 LD
-472 FAQTGEQVLR
+472 
-482 AEQQI
+482 QI
-487 KEIEHIKSRI
+487 KNRI

-671 ETTRE
+671 ESTRE

-693 EVKKLVDTDQLKGQD
+693 EVKKLYDKEELKGQD
-708 EEGQVIDVN
+708 EEGQIIDVN
-717 KVSQALRTAGIDLN
+717 KVSTALRTAGIDLN

-742 IFMELASKW
+742 IFIELASKW

-785 QELVGAAYDSNGASE
+785 QELVGAAYNSTGASE

-829 NNAVLKGVVDAL
+829 NNAILKGAVDVL
-841 TTLLQIINKVTS
+841 TTLLQVINKVTS
-853 AFGNGVGSV
+853 AFGDGAGSI
-862 LKWTAAISALSGV
+862 LKWVAAISALSGV
-875 RKLFVGGG
+875 RKAFTGGG
-883 FVDKALGTVLNGTIF
+883 FIDKAVGTFLNGTQL
-898 GKGLF
+898 GKTLF
-903 EKGILSGFLFGGKH
+903 KKGTLSGFLFGGKTAN
-917 VEGSK
+917 GSQAEK
-922 AQEILQEQAA
+922 EVLEQAA
-932 NGGGGTT
+932 NGGTRTT
-939 VRTGGL
+939 IRTGGL
-945 FGSLF
+945 FNNLF
-950 NGSLKKRI
+950 NGNLKKKI
-958 NNFKDKYAN
+958 ADFKKENAAPLPEGTVAWDLPG
-967 VKETPESWNIL
+967 VKEAWARGEDWQSLAQQQMNGVP
-978 GQDEGGMD
+978 
-986 ILERTPGKTEKLKT
+986 KT
-1000 SLFGALGNKFKTTKI
+1000 LFGALGNKFKTTKI
-1015 GGTISKIPTHF
+1015 GGAISKIPTHF

-1070 TEFSKA
+1070 TQFSQA
-1076 MDQAAESAKKA
+1076 MDQAAESAQKA
-1087 KESTKEVYD
+1087 KESTKQVYD
-1096 TYTEKDKAVNEATT
+1096 TYTEKDKAVEEASSISE
-1110 LAGRNKAIEDRNTY
+1110 RNKAIEDRNTY

-1197 GANTETGTITTIVQG
+1197 GANTETGIITTIGQG
-1212 DEDETRQMTE
+1212 DEGETRQMTN

-1254 DGETLGN
+1254 DGETLGS

-1275 DANKYYDTVNSSEG
+1275 DANKYYDTINSSEG

-1305 YQETYGVEADSSMK
+1305 YQEAYGVEADSSMK

-1344 ELVKSNKEAYEP
+1344 ELVKSNKEVYEP

-1363 TFEGKIK
+1363 TFDGKVK
-1370 LDTDASALIND
+1370 LDTDASALIDD
-1381 LTKGINLEAFA
+1381 LTKGIDLKVFA

-1402 KTILESNIKTQKE
+1402 KTILESNIKAQKE
-1415 IYTNNIKNLAL
+1415 IQANNIKNLAL

-1437 FSQLLSMNPD
+1437 FSQLMSMNPD
-1447 QVADILG
+1447 QVADLFG

-1479 DSYKEF
+1479 SAYKEF

-1491 DQPLQA
+1491 DEPLQA
-1497 VKRLNSA
+1497 VKKLNDA
-1504 IKDDTNPT
+1504 INDKTNPT
-1512 IQALATQ
+1512 IQALATNI
-1519 VKEANKPLFDTG
+1519 KKANQPLFDTG

-1541 AYEDI
+1541 AYEGI
-1546 SDSLEKFIEDNEE
+1546 SESLEKFIKDNDE
-1559 ISADNI
+1559 ITADNI

-1578 LDETDANA
+1578 LNETDVNA
-1586 QGLARVFTAVASGKA
+1586 QGLARAFTAIGKGEG
-1601 SIDGITSAVLET
+1601 SIEGITSAVLEA
-1613 LGATQSAN
+1613 LGAVKTAT
-1621 TAIDK
+1621 TAIDSLSK
-1626 LFKTIDEFDAGRDFG
+1626 SIDDFDAGRDFG
-1641 KAVDFAMSKIEEL
+1641 KAVDFANEKIDIL
-1654 EKSLEDLDFGN
+1654 RNSLESLDFGN

-1676 TDKDYKDFIAKNTA
+1676 KDYEKFVKLDTE
-1690 GRKTMLEG
+1690 GRKSLLTQNLDRME
-1698 QINQIKGL
+1698 QL
-1706 LDNDALGAMRELA
+1706 LDNDAVGAMRELVD
-1719 SKSGSGVTGDINGF
+1719 KGIGVSQLDTEGFQFDWKVEGD
-1733 DFTWDVQNWTWDDAV
+1733 WDTTVEQVA
-1748 GKIQEYL
+1748 KAL
-1755 DVNEQV
+1755 DVNTQIAETVV
-1761 ASTILTAAAK
+1761 AAAAK
-1771 HIPGLTEQLDLNG
+1771 HIPNLLESMDAKGYEQTLNSFAEAARENTVITTQELEILAAAAGKRIEQLREDFDKADL
-1784 FEKDINT
+1784 K
-1791 FNEKISQQAVVTE
+1791 
-1804 QELQVL
+1804 LP
-1810 AQAYGKSV
+1810 
-1818 EEIWDA
+1818 
-1824 LESSAKKNGIELPA
+1824 IE
-1838 HVKWQDDKG
+1838 VNWQDKDG
-1847 NNLTGDQLITAFN
+1847 NNLTGDDLLKQA
-1860 EQISN
+1860 Q
-1865 KKIASIKLSSLIDV
+1865 KV
-1879 KEGDTTYDPDKM
+1879 YDTTKF
-1891 LQTLMNDYK
+1891 QSEAIRA
-1900 MSAAQAKTIAN
+1900 SAHDVFDNTFDSTKLTNAIQNSLKVSPAQAKEIADDYVKTIG
-1911 DLIKDTGSYFEKII
+1911 GSFEQVVQVPVKII
-1925 QIPEQV
+1925 NEDGSETWELKPEIAQ
-1931 EKNGQ
+1931 GATID
-1936 KVWDLVDKKVTGK
+1936 DL
-1949 TVEDVE
+1949 E
-1955 AQVKLEEDQ
+1955 AQVKLKEDQ
-1964 AQWAAYGEAMK
+1964 AQWTAYADAMK
-1975 TAITEALGNI
+1975 TAITQALEIAPNGDAS
-1985 EPGGNA
+1985 NA
-1991 DKVISDITN
+1991 IADITT
-2000 QLSEHT
+2000 QLSAQT
-2006 FTVNV
+2006 FTVKV
-2011 EGNYIG
+2011 KGEYVG
-2017 TNGAPGGNSIDNTSR
+2017 TEGAPTGNSLGVTNSE
-2032 GNAVEDHADGGIV
+2032 AKGGIV
-2045 PSHAKGTKRIKPGV
+2045 SSYASGSRRIKPGV

-2069 VWNKQGGY
+2069 VWNKKEGY
-2077 AYLVGKNGPEFAD
+2077 AYLVGKHGPEFAD
-2090 LVPGDQVFPADETKK
+2090 LVPGDQVFPADETKE

-2113 SLAKGGKVVPAY
+2113 SLAKGGKVVPSY
-2125 DGGKPGS
+2125 DEGAWDKSGGRKKG
-2132 WKDPNGGN
+2132 KDSGDG
-2140 GNGSDSGDKDD
+2140 SGDKDD
-2151 EFKMDLDKYYNMV
+2151 EFKIDLDKYYNMV

-2532 GKVDKNGNVV
+2532 GKVDRNGNVI

-2563 YRTFETEGEAKAAPK
+2563 YRTFETSGEVKAAPK
-2578 PVTST
+2578 PTVSTS
-2583 AKPTTSASSGNGNS
+2583 KPITGTSSSTTGTSGQGAPK
-2597 GSRSTGSENIENNKK
+2597 TP
-2612 FKEFKYVNYGN
+2612 
-2623 ADSHKVYRVYT
+2623 
-2634 DNSEDLVGTEGH
+2634 
-2646 SFEFRG
+2646 
-2652 VSADNRIFV
+2652 
-2661 CSKCSYKKTVKNDS
+2661 KKTVESSWTSDETWHWHKVFYDGKLSEERDS
-2675 AYIGSTGKT
+2675 QGVHDWGYVPGAPSNIRRCSVCGRTKTVSTKPGGET
-2684 SGNST
+2684 SSGRVAFSSGVTPST
-2689 EQILSFPF
+2689 
-2697 SGGGGGGRVMLRYAS
+2697 RVMLRYAS
-2712 GGLNTQSGPAWLDG
+2712 GGLNTQAGPAWLDG
-2726 TRSNPELVL
+2726 TPSNPELVL

-2750 ADMRKNGGLSLTGGD
+2750 ADMRKNGGFSLTGGD

>member
-1 MSGQRYSVTIDV
+1 MGNSTSYTVNIKALFDAGDAQAKIKNIQTTLNNLKLPDNLRSNFNSTFNELNKALEDFQTKSRQGIKSKGDSTAINKSFDRVVAEMEKYDQVVQKIRSQFSDQIDLSNWIKIDDSVKQKLEGIKKEIADFQQQLNNLNASKVEEVKKVIDQIKSK
-13 GANISSARQA
+13 GARGKAEESFQLFNQNDLQGAIKLLDQAITKQKTLLSFKTDANGNAVYNFNEQVRQTATTNIQA
-23 LSELQRL
+23 L
-30 FGKNFSQSGN
+30 
-40 KQMFNLFGGLE
+40 E
-51 KALDELETKSSK
+51 KMRE
-63 AITSLAQQK
+63 
-72 ELDNARKKVM
+72 V
-82 DFFDAIQTESK
+82 
-93 KISSLGD
+93 
-100 TDFAKRLEGLGTQL
+100 
-114 SSAAKAWS
+114 
-122 TYQSSVKAAMKEQD
+122 
-136 SLTSKKDNLT
+136 
-146 TTLENQKKALADLQK
+146 
-161 ELDKY
+161 
-166 VGRNNEISKAR
+166 
-177 GAETKAKNESAVA
+177 
-190 QKDLTAAKSAETRA
+190 
-204 RKQYENY
+204 
-211 ITTEKLIKDAQGK
+211 
-224 IDEKAS
+224 
-230 KKNLGF
+230 
-236 IDSSAITI
+236 
-244 AKQYYNEIV
+244 YNEV
-253 KIQKAL
+253 
-259 ANTKTNPADIP
+259 
-270 GLKKSLADK
+270 
-279 TTQYEDFLKA
+279 
-289 NNLQK
+289 
-294 NALGGV
+294 
-300 DEAAASLFNKS
+300 
-311 ISQKIEE
+311 SQKQQEI
-318 AQNLYK
+318 QNN
-324 QLEIKANEVKAKQKE
+324 I
-339 FDSKEK
+339 
-345 IATGKTAEVTALEGK
+345 G
-360 KSEIESK
+360 
-367 IADLQNAVSKTES
+367 
-380 DLKQAQAAF
+380 LKQAEGLQVATQAAQELDGQMKQVA
-389 DDFFKAGKDT
+389 DDS
-399 AAFDKLKE
+399 
-407 DLRNLF
+407 
-413 GDDFVKDM
+413 
-421 QNTEQGLE
+421 TEIKG
-429 NIKQKIE
+429 NIKGIE
-436 SIGGDKIAQA
+436 QPFKDATTNA
-446 KQDLESFNNSL
+446 
-457 SNGQLANDLDKINNK
+457 GQFASELD
-472 FAQTGEQVLR
+472 
-482 AEQQI
+482 QI
-487 KEIEHIKSRI
+487 KNRI

-671 ETTRE
+671 ESTRE

-693 EVKKLVDTDQLKGQD
+693 EVKKLYDKEELKGQD
-708 EEGQVIDVN
+708 EEGQIIDVN
-717 KVSQALRTAGIDLN
+717 KVSAALRTAGIDLN

-742 IFMELASKW
+742 IFIELASKW

-785 QELVGAAYDSNGASE
+785 QELVGAAYNSTGASE

-829 NNAVLKGVVDAL
+829 NNAILKGAVDVL
-841 TTLLQIINKVTS
+841 TTLLQVINKVTS
-853 AFGNGVGSV
+853 AFGDGAGSI
-862 LKWTAAISALSGV
+862 LKWVAAISALSGV
-875 RKLFVGGG
+875 RKAFTGGG
-883 FVDKALGTVLNGTIF
+883 FIDKAVGTFLNGTQL
-898 GKGLF
+898 GKTLF
-903 EKGILSGFLFGGKH
+903 KKGTLSGFLFGGKTAN
-917 VEGSK
+917 GSQAEK
-922 AQEILQEQAA
+922 EVLEQAA
-932 NGGGGTT
+932 NGGTKTT
-939 VRTGGL
+939 IRTGGL
-945 FGSLF
+945 FNNLF
-950 NGSLKKRI
+950 NGNLKKKI
-958 NNFKDKYAN
+958 ADFKKENAAPLPKGTMAWDLPG
-967 VKETPESWNIL
+967 VKEAWARGEDWQSLAQQQMNGVP
-978 GQDEGGMD
+978 
-986 ILERTPGKTEKLKT
+986 KT
-1000 SLFGALGNKFKTTKI
+1000 LFGALGNKFKTTKI
-1015 GGTISKIPTHF
+1015 GGAISKIPTHF

-1070 TEFSKA
+1070 TQFSQA
-1076 MDQAAESAKKA
+1076 MDQAAESAQKA
-1087 KESTKEVYD
+1087 KESTKQVYD
-1096 TYTEKDKAVNEATT
+1096 TYTEKDKAVEEASSISE
-1110 LAGRNKAIEDRNTY
+1110 RNKAIEDRNTY

-1197 GANTETGTITTIVQG
+1197 GANTETGTITTIGQG
-1212 DEDETRQMTE
+1212 DEGETRQMTNR
-1222 KELAKYTNLEVKAT
+1222 ELAKYTNLEVKAT

-1275 DANKYYDTVNSSEG
+1275 DANKYYDTINSSEG

-1305 YQETYGVEADSSMK
+1305 YQEAYGVEADSSMK
-1319 TADIARAVAQKTAQD
+1319 TADIARAVAQKIAQD
-1334 QQQKRVDTLS
+1334 QQQDRADTLS
-1344 ELVKSNKEAYEP
+1344 ELVKSNKEAYGP

-1363 TFEGKIK
+1363 TFDGKVK
-1370 LDTDASALIND
+1370 LDTNANDLIND
-1381 LTKGINLEAFA
+1381 LTKGINLKVFA

-1402 KTILESNIKTQKE
+1402 KTILESNIKAQKE
-1415 IYTNNIKNLAL
+1415 IQVNNIKNLAL
-1426 KGQKAGASRGF
+1426 KGQKVGASRGF
-1437 FSQLLSMNPD
+1437 FSQLMSMNPD

-1466 FTSFLDNLDVSQL
+1466 FTSFLDNLDISQL
-1479 DSYKEF
+1479 DAYKEF
-1485 FSGFDL
+1485 FSSFDL

-1497 VKRLNSA
+1497 VKKLNDA
-1504 IKDDTNPT
+1504 INDDTNPT
-1512 IQALATQ
+1512 IQALAEQ
-1519 VKEANKPLFDTG
+1519 VKKANKPIFDAG
-1531 YLTQFFMTSE
+1531 YLTQIFITSD
-1541 AYEDI
+1541 AYESI
-1546 SDSLEKFIEDNEE
+1546 SENLEKFIKDNDE
-1559 ISADNI
+1559 ITADNI

-1578 LDETDANA
+1578 LNETDVNA
-1586 QGLARVFTAVASGKA
+1586 QGLARAFTAIGKGEG
-1601 SIDGITSAVLET
+1601 SIEGITNAVLEA
-1613 LGATQSAN
+1613 LGTVKTTI
-1621 TAIDK
+1621 TAIDSLSK
-1626 LFKTIDEFDAGRDFG
+1626 SIDDFDAGRDFG
-1641 KAVDFAMSKIEEL
+1641 KAVDFANEKIDTL
-1654 EKSLEDLDFGN
+1654 RNSLESLDFGN
-1665 ETFKKNYEYFF
+1665 ETFKKNYQYFF
-1676 TDKDYKDFIAKNTA
+1676 NDYEKFVKLDTA
-1690 GRKTMLEG
+1690 GRKSLLTQNLDRME
-1698 QINQIKGL
+1698 QL
-1706 LDNDALGAMRELA
+1706 LDNDAIGAMRELVD
-1719 SKSGSGVTGDINGF
+1719 KGIGVSQLDTEGFQFDWNVEGD
-1733 DFTWDVQNWTWDDAV
+1733 WDTTVEQVA
-1748 GKIQEYL
+1748 KAL
-1755 DVNEQV
+1755 DVNTQIAETIV
-1761 ASTILTAAAK
+1761 AAAAK
-1771 HIPGLTEQLDLNG
+1771 HIPNLLESMDAKGYEQTLNS
-1784 FEKDINT
+1784 FAEAARENT
-1791 FNEKISQQAVVTE
+1791 VITT
-1804 QELQVL
+1804 QELEVL
-1810 AQAYGKSV
+1810 AAATGKKLDQLREDFDKADLKLPV
-1818 EEIWDA
+1818 EV
-1824 LESSAKKNGIELPA
+1824 N
-1838 HVKWQDDKG
+1838 WQDKDG
-1847 NNLTGDQLITAFN
+1847 NNLTGDDLLKQAQKVYDTIKFQSEA
-1860 EQISN
+1860 IR
-1865 KKIASIKLSSLIDV
+1865 ASAHDVFDNTFDSTKLTNAIQNSLKV
-1879 KEGDTTYDPDKM
+1879 SP
-1891 LQTLMNDYK
+1891 
-1900 MSAAQAKTIAN
+1900 AQAKEIADDYVKTIG
-1911 DLIKDTGSYFEKII
+1911 GSF
-1925 QIPEQV
+1925 EQV
-1931 EKNGQ
+1931 VQVPVKITNEDGSETWELKPEIAQGATID
-1936 KVWDLVDKKVTGK
+1936 DL
-1949 TVEDVE
+1949 E
-1955 AQVKLEEDQ
+1955 AQVKLKEDQ
-1964 AQWAAYGEAMK
+1964 AQWAAYADAMK
-1975 TAITEALGNI
+1975 TAITQALEIAPNGDAS
-1985 EPGGNA
+1985 NA
-1991 DKVISDITN
+1991 IADITT
-2000 QLSEHT
+2000 QLSAQT
-2006 FTVNV
+2006 FTVKV
-2011 EGNYIG
+2011 KGEYVG
-2017 TNGAPGGNSIDNTSR
+2017 TEGAPTGNSLGVTNSE
-2032 GNAVEDHADGGIV
+2032 AKGGIV
-2045 PSHAKGTKRIKPGV
+2045 SSYASGSRRIKPGV

-2069 VWNKQGGY
+2069 VWNKKEGY
-2077 AYLVGKNGPEFAD
+2077 AYLVGKHGPEFAD
-2090 LVPGDQVFPADETKK
+2090 LVPGDQVFPADETKE

-2113 SLAKGGKVVPAY
+2113 SLAKGGKVVPSY
-2125 DGGKPGS
+2125 DEGAWDKSGGRKKG
-2132 WKDPNGGN
+2132 KDSGDG
-2140 GNGSDSGDKDD
+2140 SGDKDD

-2223 IIDEVAANQEYQK
+2223 IIDEIAANQEYQK

-2326 LQDVDKA
+2326 LQEVDKA
-2333 INDTNQKL
+2333 VNDTNQKL

-2373 YLQQDSSNANALE
+2373 YLQQDSSNANARE

-2420 QEQRQEQIDLMQ
+2420 QEQRQEQIELMQ

-2460 ALVKQSELERL
+2460 ALIKQSELERL
-2471 LMSAE
+2471 LRSAE
-2476 PWDKLSEEQKLN
+2476 TWDSLSEEQKQSWAQELI
-2488 WVNDLMD
+2488 D
-2495 QVAQGIAYLEMQ
+2495 QVAQGIAYLELS

-2563 YRTFETEGEAKAAPK
+2563 YRTFETSGEAKAAPK
-2578 PVTST
+2578 PATST
-2583 AKPTTSASSGNGNS
+2583 AKPTTSVGSGNGNS
-2597 GSRSTGSENIENNKK
+2597 GSRSTGSENTGNNKK

-2697 SGGGGGGRVMLRYAS
+2697 SGSGGGGRVMLRYAS
-2712 GGLNTQSGPAWLDG
+2712 GGLNTQAGPAWLDG
-2726 TRSNPELVL
+2726 THSNPELVL

-2750 ADMRKNGGLSLTGGD
+2750 ADMRKNGGFSLTGGD

>member
-93 KISSLGD
+93 KISSLGG

-671 ETTRE
+671 ESTRE

-693 EVKKLVDTDQLKGQD
+693 EVKKLYDKEELKGQD
-708 EEGQVIDVN
+708 EEGQIIDVN
-717 KVSQALRTAGIDLN
+717 KVSAALRTAGIDLN

-742 IFMELASKW
+742 IFIELASKW

-841 TTLLQIINKVTS
+841 TTLLQIINKLTS
-853 AFGNGVGSV
+853 AFGNGVSSV

-932 NGGGGTT
+932 NAGGRATGGTT
-939 VRTGGL
+939 IRTGGGL
-945 FGSLF
+945 F
-950 NGSLKKRI
+950 R
-958 NNFKDKYAN
+958 
-967 VKETPESWNIL
+967 
-978 GQDEGGMD
+978 
-986 ILERTPGKTEKLKT
+986 
-1000 SLFGALGNKFKTTKI
+1000 SLFGNLKERRATRASQFDEY
-1015 GGTISKIPTHF
+1015 SKNRELIER
-1026 GGTALSG
+1026 
-1033 AATLGV
+1033 LGV
-1039 TLGAVAAAAAAAY
+1039 TDFQTGELDTSIEPQLRNGLPLLGKLGLKVNNGKGLLGGASQKLAGTKFAGGLSKLLGFGTSSGGAAAAAGLATALGAVAAAAAAAY

-1076 MDQAAESAKKA
+1076 MDQAAESANKA

-1149 LTLDENALKNVA
+1149 LTKSCDIGCFWCR
-1161 DEAEKAATQAAFG
+1161 FG
-1174 ADLAKAMQANK
+1174 
-1185 QANVYRA
+1185 
-1192 DIRRA
+1192 
-1197 GANTETGTITTIVQG
+1197 E
-1212 DEDETRQMTE
+1212 
-1222 KELAKYTNLEVKAT
+1222 
-1236 ERDAVAKG
+1236 
-1244 FAKSAFSKMV
+1244 
-1254 DGETLGN
+1254 
-1261 ELGELVTGALTETF
+1261 
-1275 DANKYYDTVNSSEG
+1275 
-1289 GRGWSWLR
+1289 
-1297 RRSVWQQK
+1297 
-1305 YQETYGVEADSSMK
+1305 
-1319 TADIARAVAQKTAQD
+1319 
-1334 QQQKRVDTLS
+1334 
-1344 ELVKSNKEAYEP
+1344 
-1356 LLKAING
+1356 
-1363 TFEGKIK
+1363 
-1370 LDTDASALIND
+1370 
-1381 LTKGINLEAFA
+1381 
-1392 DAIGKTPEEL
+1392 
-1402 KTILESNIKTQKE
+1402 
-1415 IYTNNIKNLAL
+1415 
-1426 KGQKAGASRGF
+1426 
-1437 FSQLLSMNPD
+1437 
-1447 QVADILG
+1447 
-1454 FADAAE
+1454 
-1460 KSLGDG
+1460 
-1466 FTSFLDNLDVSQL
+1466 
-1479 DSYKEF
+1479 
-1485 FSGFDL
+1485 
-1491 DQPLQA
+1491 
-1497 VKRLNSA
+1497 
-1504 IKDDTNPT
+1504 
-1512 IQALATQ
+1512 
-1519 VKEANKPLFDTG
+1519 
-1531 YLTQFFMTSE
+1531 
-1541 AYEDI
+1541 
-1546 SDSLEKFIEDNEE
+1546 
-1559 ISADNI
+1559 
-1565 NELAESCSDLKTL
+1565 
-1578 LDETDANA
+1578 
-1586 QGLARVFTAVASGKA
+1586 
-1601 SIDGITSAVLET
+1601 
-1613 LGATQSAN
+1613 
-1621 TAIDK
+1621 
-1626 LFKTIDEFDAGRDFG
+1626 
-1641 KAVDFAMSKIEEL
+1641 
-1654 EKSLEDLDFGN
+1654 
-1665 ETFKKNYEYFF
+1665 
-1676 TDKDYKDFIAKNTA
+1676 
-1690 GRKTMLEG
+1690 
-1698 QINQIKGL
+1698 
-1706 LDNDALGAMRELA
+1706 
-1719 SKSGSGVTGDINGF
+1719 
-1733 DFTWDVQNWTWDDAV
+1733 
-1748 GKIQEYL
+1748 
-1755 DVNEQV
+1755 
-1761 ASTILTAAAK
+1761 
-1771 HIPGLTEQLDLNG
+1771 
-1784 FEKDINT
+1784 
-1791 FNEKISQQAVVTE
+1791 
-1804 QELQVL
+1804 
-1810 AQAYGKSV
+1810 
-1818 EEIWDA
+1818 
-1824 LESSAKKNGIELPA
+1824 
-1838 HVKWQDDKG
+1838 
-1847 NNLTGDQLITAFN
+1847 
-1860 EQISN
+1860 
-1865 KKIASIKLSSLIDV
+1865 
-1879 KEGDTTYDPDKM
+1879 
-1891 LQTLMNDYK
+1891 
-1900 MSAAQAKTIAN
+1900 
-1911 DLIKDTGSYFEKII
+1911 
-1925 QIPEQV
+1925 
-1931 EKNGQ
+1931 
-1936 KVWDLVDKKVTGK
+1936 
-1949 TVEDVE
+1949 
-1955 AQVKLEEDQ
+1955 
-1964 AQWAAYGEAMK
+1964 
-1975 TAITEALGNI
+1975 
-1985 EPGGNA
+1985 
-1991 DKVISDITN
+1991 
-2000 QLSEHT
+2000 
-2006 FTVNV
+2006 
-2011 EGNYIG
+2011 
-2017 TNGAPGGNSIDNTSR
+2017 
-2032 GNAVEDHADGGIV
+2032 
-2045 PSHAKGTKRIKPGV
+2045 SHA
-2059 ALTGEEGPEL
+2059 
-2069 VWNKQGGY
+2069 
-2077 AYLVGKNGPEFAD
+2077 
-2090 LVPGDQVFPADETKK
+2090 
-2105 IINRGVTP
+2105 
-2113 SLAKGGKVVPAY
+2113 S
-2125 DGGKPGS
+2125 
-2132 WKDPNGGN
+2132 
-2140 GNGSDSGDKDD
+2140 
-2151 EFKMDLDKYYNMV
+2151 
-2164 EDINELLRLRNLLE
+2164 
-2178 KDYNQL
+2178 
-2184 LKTEGKTGKEI
+2184 
-2195 YDNLNRQ
+2195 
-2202 LKLLEERS
+2202 
-2210 KIVADLAEKRKQQ
+2210 
-2223 IIDEVAANQEYQK
+2223 
-2236 YAWWNNEDL
+2236 
-2245 TIEIDWDLVTSITD
+2245 
-2259 KDEGGKVKDYLS
+2259 
-2271 KLEDFQSKYDDMI
+2271 
-2284 EQLEEIED
+2284 
-2292 TIQDIRERGKDQYN
+2292 
-2306 TLEERVRDALIKQ
+2306 
-2319 IQDKIDE
+2319 
-2326 LQDVDKA
+2326 
-2333 INDTNQKL
+2333 
-2341 FDSMQETLSMQR
+2341 
-2353 QQRDNAK
+2353 
-2360 TEEGLTDKEKRLA
+2360 
-2373 YLQQDSSNANALE
+2373 
-2386 IAKLQEEL
+2386 
-2394 ADERQNYTDTL
+2394 
-2405 IDQKISELQQQNDQA
+2405 
-2420 QEQRQEQIDLMQ
+2420 
-2432 RSLDWQ
+2432 
-2438 EKSGAFWETVYQ
+2438 
-2450 YISEG
+2450 
-2455 TDAIG
+2455 
-2460 ALVKQSELERL
+2460 
-2471 LMSAE
+2471 
-2476 PWDKLSEEQKLN
+2476 
-2488 WVNDLMD
+2488 
-2495 QVAQGIAYLEMQ
+2495 
-2507 RQLEDIGTKE
+2507 
-2517 GTSISFTNANGQTLT
+2517 
-2532 GKVDKNGNVV
+2532 
-2542 VTNSDGSTITYKD
+2542 
-2555 VFQDYHGA
+2555 
-2563 YRTFETEGEAKAAPK
+2563 
-2578 PVTST
+2578 
-2583 AKPTTSASSGNGNS
+2583 
-2597 GSRSTGSENIENNKK
+2597 
-2612 FKEFKYVNYGN
+2612 
-2623 ADSHKVYRVYT
+2623 
-2634 DNSEDLVGTEGH
+2634 
-2646 SFEFRG
+2646 
-2652 VSADNRIFV
+2652 
-2661 CSKCSYKKTVKNDS
+2661 
-2675 AYIGSTGKT
+2675 
-2684 SGNST
+2684 
-2689 EQILSFPF
+2689 
-2697 SGGGGGGRVMLRYAS
+2697 
-2712 GGLNTQSGPAWLDG
+2712 
-2726 TRSNPELVL
+2726 
-2735 NARDTQNF
+2735 
-2743 IELKDVL
+2743 
-2750 ADMRKNGGLSLTGGD
+2750 
-2765 NYYNISVN
+2765 
-2773 VDQMSS
+2773 
-2779 DYDVDRAIDRIKAR
+2779 
-2793 IAQDGAYRNVNTLSR
+2793 
-2808 LR
+2808 